1 MAGVRRG
8 ATAVMRFFA
17 PLVFIAIVVQIF
29 LAGEG
34 IFGIKRIQ
42 ELEDAKTLDPH
53 RDLGF
58 ILAQPVAILFLI
70 VALLAWHPDR
80 KVRWVSILLPFLT
93 FAQEPLAW
101 AGRWTGGLHP
111 VNAVLLLGL
120 FGWLTHRLWRDA
132 RAARVEPAATAAPPT
147 VET

>member
-17 PLVFIAIVVQIF
+17 PLVFVAIVVQIF

-53 RDLGF
+53 RALGF
-58 ILAQPVAILFLI
+58 ILAEPVAILFLI

-80 KVRWVSILLPFLT
+80 KIRRVSLLLPFLT
-93 FAQEPLAW
+93 FAQDPLAW
-101 AGRWTGGLHP
+101 GGRWTGGLHP
-111 VNAVLLLGL
+111 VNAVLLLVL

-132 RAARVEPAATAAPPT
+132 RAGRVEPAARAATT